1 MRDKITVDRKNRM
14 VICIVVILCCGLL
27 ALVDGYW
34 KPAYGVKAGIKVL
47 LFFVVPLVC
56 TWCLGRKN
64 EEDRQDLQQKEKIA
78 EAEHGAATISLTNFL
93 AVFQPDRKALTLG
106 LGLGAVTM
114 SVILGGYAL
123 LAPYLDLSAI
133 PAAMASNGGI
143 TADNFLYVGTWI
155 ALCNSLMEEIFFRGF
170 SFLQLCRVSSRKFA
184 YIVSGAAFALYHAA
198 IVDGWVSPILFLLM
212 LAALFVCGLF
222 FDWLDEKR
230 GRIWVSWLMHMCANV
245 AINLIGMRLLGMI

>member
-1 MRDKITVDRKNRM
+1 MRDKIALDSKNRM

-47 LFFVVPLVC
+47 LFLVVPLVC
-56 TWCLGRKN
+56 TWWLGRKK
-64 EEDRQDLQQKEKIA
+64 EEDRQVLQQKENVA
-78 EAEHGAATISLTNFL
+78 ETEHRVATVSLKEFL
-93 AVFQPDRKALTLG
+93 TVFQPDRKALTLG
-106 LGLGAVTM
+106 LGLGAGTM
-114 SVILGGYAL
+114 AVILGGYAL

-143 TADNFLYVGTWI
+143 TADNFLYVGSWI

-170 SFLQLCRVSSRKFA
+170 AFLQLCRVSSRKFA
-184 YIVSGAAFALYHAA
+184 YVISGAAFSLYHAA

-212 LAALFVCGLF
+212 LAALFACGLF

>member
-78 EAEHGAATISLTNFL
+78 EAEHGAATISLTKFL

-184 YIVSGAAFALYHAA
+184 YIVSGAAFSLYHAA